1 VDSKNFLTLSDPSVF
16 LFAGPTMTQAL
27 ICDAIRTPFGRYGG
41 ALSSVRTDDLGAIP
55 IKALM
60 ERNPGVDWA
69 AVTDVIYGCAN
80 QAGEDNRNVAHMSS
94 LLAGLPMEVPGATI
108 NRLCGSGMDAVGT
121 AARAIRAGE
130 ATLMIA
136 GGVESMSRA
145 PFVMPKA
152 ESAFSRSN
160 AVYDTTIG
168 WRFVNPLMKKMY
180 GVDSMPETA
189 ENVATDFK
197 IDREAQDQMALRSQL
212 NAVRAQQSGF
222 FDSEIVPVTIPQ
234 KKGDAVV
241 VSQDEHPRAT
251 SIESLAKLKGVVRP
265 DGTVTAGN
273 ASGVNDGSCALLLAN
288 EAAARQYGLT
298 PRARVVGMA
307 TAGLAPRIM
316 GFGPAPATRKVL
328 ALTGLTLAQMDVIE
342 LNEAFAAQGLA
353 VLRDLG
359 LADDDA
365 RVNPNGGAIALGH
378 PLGASG
384 ARLVTTAINQLHRI
398 GGRYALCTMC
408 IGVGQGI
415 AIVVERV

>member
-1 VDSKNFLTLSDPSVF
+1 
-16 LFAGPTMTQAL
+16 MTQAF

-41 ALSSVRTDDLGAIP
+41 ALSSVRPDDLGAVP
-55 IKALM
+55 IRALI
-60 ERNPGVDWA
+60 ERNPQVDWA
-69 AVTDVIYGCAN
+69 AVDDVIYGCAN
-80 QAGEDNRNVAHMSS
+80 QAGEDNRNVARMSA
-94 LLAGLPMEVPGATI
+94 LLAGLPQEVPGTTV
-108 NRLCGSGMDAVGT
+108 NRLCGSGMDAVGIAT
-121 AARAIRAGE
+121 RAIKSGE
-130 ATLMIA
+130 TQLMIA

-152 ESAFSRSN
+152 DAAFSRAN

-168 WRFVNPLMKKMY
+168 WRFINTLMKAQY

-189 ENVATDFK
+189 ENVAVDFK
-197 IDREAQDQMALRSQL
+197 IERAAQDLMALRSQT
-212 NAVRAQQSGF
+212 NALRAQQTGY
-222 FDSEIVPVTIPQ
+222 FDKEITPVIIPQ
-234 KKGDAVV
+234 KKGESLV
-241 VSQDEHPRAT
+241 VSKDEHPRET
-251 SIESLAKLKGVVRP
+251 SLEALAKLKGVVRA
-265 DGTVTAGN
+265 DGSVTAGN

-288 EAAARQYGLT
+288 EATAKRYGLT

-328 ALTGLTLAQMDVIE
+328 ALTGLSLADMDVIE

-384 ARLVTTAINQLHRI
+384 ARLITTAINQLERI
-398 GGRYALCTMC
+398 NGRYALCTMC

-415 AIVVERV
+415 AIIVERV